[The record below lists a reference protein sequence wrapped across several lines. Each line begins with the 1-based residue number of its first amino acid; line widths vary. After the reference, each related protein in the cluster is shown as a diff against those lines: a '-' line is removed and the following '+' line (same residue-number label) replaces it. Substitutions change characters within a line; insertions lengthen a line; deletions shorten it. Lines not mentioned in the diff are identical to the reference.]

1 LTFKRPVGPDRRR
14 PASLAAAATAAITL
28 VVALIAVLG
37 PGSTTPAYAAILR
50 QAAVHTG
57 AEKSALF
64 DLSGAI
70 GLSLR
75 GQRITAP

>member
-1 LTFKRPVGPDRRR
+1 
-14 PASLAAAATAAITL
+14 

-37 PGSTTPAYAAILR
+37 PGNTTPAYAAILR